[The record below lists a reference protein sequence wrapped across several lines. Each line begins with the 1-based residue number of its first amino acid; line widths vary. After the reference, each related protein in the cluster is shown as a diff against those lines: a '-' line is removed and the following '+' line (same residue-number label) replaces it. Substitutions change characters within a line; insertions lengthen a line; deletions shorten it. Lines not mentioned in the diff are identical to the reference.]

1 MSSAT
6 LRDAM
11 EKVRDPAANSVAD
24 LKLHAQRT
32 SDEMAKR
39 SRDARSRMRG
49 AMKSARKTAGRVGDE
64 VSHGY
69 DVARDYTV
77 RGAEEAW
84 SFMRSR
90 PMVTLAIATG
100 IGVLI
105 GGLLLARPQRRK
117 SNSWFS

>member
-1 MSSAT
+1 MSSPT

-24 LKLHAQRT
+24 LKLNAQRV
-32 SDEMAKR
+32 SDEMAER
-39 SRDARSRMRG
+39 SRDSRSRMRG
-49 AMKSARKTAGRVGDE
+49 AMKSARRTASRVGGE

-77 RGAEEAW
+77 RGAEETW

-90 PMVTLAIATG
+90 PVMSIAIAVG
-100 IGVLI
+100 VGVLI
-105 GGLLLARPQRRK
+105 GGLLLARPKPRN
-117 SNSWFS
+117 NSWFS